1 MKYLKHFLLWSKVKV
16 KVAHSY
22 PTLRDLMD
30 CVQSM
35 EFSRLEYWRGS
46 RFLLQGIFP
55 TQGSNPS
62 LLHSGRLFY
71 HLSHQGRSRILEWV
85 GYPFSRGSSQP
96 RNQTPESP
104 ALQADSLPAEQYT
117 REALLWSKLPLKNH
131 NVHFILPVFYSS
143 RVGRSKQAATKE
155 NDSSEEIDV
164 FQGSSPV
171 NDENPQEETEEEE
184 VSTVNV
190 CVF

>member
-1 MKYLKHFLLWSKVKV
+1 MLIRIRPFATSWTVYSLWNSPGQNTGG
-16 KVAHSY
+16 VAVSFSRVSSQ
-22 PTLRDLMD
+22 LRDQPRSPAFRQI
-30 CVQSM
+30 V
-35 EFSRLEYWRGS
+35 
-46 RFLLQGIFP
+46 
-55 TQGSNPS
+55 
-62 LLHSGRLFY
+62 Y

-104 ALQADSLPAEQYT
+104 ALQADSLPAEQST